1 MGHCLLELAAVP
13 YSKLHELPYT
23 KLQHLSHTYWTNLA
37 VATRTEL
44 KVSEQSRAT
53 MSSSIPIPASRNLN
67 KQSAHTRRTSSTSS
81 TSSYYPYHHNSA
93 STPGSSY
100 ASSHHHYSPSSFSD
114 SSKSGKGKGKEREV
128 EAVVHSQPRRA
139 SLLGSSLSKSEH
151 TVIDLGHGG
160 APRLVSCVK
169 SSQGFDWNQE
179 LFLPSYAD
187 YESQNLE
194 RKQDPVQDIV
204 LTEEE
209 IAAMFPQ

>member
-1 MGHCLLELAAVP
+1 VD
-13 YSKLHELPYT
+13 
-23 KLQHLSHTYWTNLA
+23 
-37 VATRTEL
+37 V
-44 KVSEQSRAT
+44 VRA
-53 MSSSIPIPASRNLN
+53 
-67 KQSAHTRRTSSTSS
+67 
-81 TSSYYPYHHNSA
+81 
-93 STPGSSY
+93 
-100 ASSHHHYSPSSFSD
+100 
-114 SSKSGKGKGKEREV
+114 
-128 EAVVHSQPRRA
+128 QPRRA

-187 YESQNLE
+187 YESQDLE